1 MTSDRPEYPSAPG
14 GPTEKAPTSGNRARA
29 VGRGLGTSAK
39 VTAKGVRGM
48 ARVTGRA
55 GRFTVRHAQRA
66 ARAHGAEQSGLTRL
80 IYLHASNAAGDAAVA
95 ISLATT
101 VFFAGATSEARS
113 QVALFLGLTML
124 PFAIV
129 APLIGPFLDRFSHG
143 RRWAIGA
150 TFAIRAFLCWV
161 LASAVA
167 DDSAL
172 LYPAALGVLVASK
185 AYGVTRAAAVP
196 RLLPENFTLVKANGR
211 VSLAGM
217 VGAAVSAPLAG
228 IAAAIGSDWALRYAF
243 LVFVIGTIA
252 AIRLPDKVDS
262 SAGEQQMSLRSE
274 PGGKRKGTQIP
285 AAVAFALR
293 ANCGP
298 RWLSGFLILFLAFLL
313 RENPIDGW
321 EDRRELLV
329 GLVIG
334 AAGVGNGLAV
344 VLAALSKKVDPAITV
359 VVLLVLDAAMVLL
372 TAVLY
377 SLVTLVALG
386 LVAGLAQSL
395 AKLSLD
401 ATIQDGV
408 PRHIQAS
415 AFARSDTTVQLAW
428 VIGGFVGIAM
438 PLIPRLGLSV
448 AGIVLVAW
456 AVFVLGTR
464 PGRRVPAPVAPPAQM

>member
-1 MTSDRPEYPSAPG
+1 MTSERPEMPSAPD
-14 GPTEKAPTSGNRARA
+14 GPTEPIPGSGDRARTVGQGLGTGA
-29 VGRGLGTSAK
+29 KATGRGL
-39 VTAKGVRGM
+39 RGM
-48 ARVTGRA
+48 ARMTGRA
-55 GRFTVRHAQRA
+55 SRYTVRQAQRA
-66 ARAHGAEQSGLTRL
+66 ASAQGAEQSGLHRL
-80 IYLHASNAAGDAAVA
+80 IYLHSANAAGDAAVA

-101 VFFAGATSEARS
+101 VFFAGATSEARG

-129 APLIGPFLDRFSHG
+129 APLIGPFLDKFSHG

-161 LASAVA
+161 LAGAVA

-196 RLLPENFTLVKANGR
+196 RLLPEGFTLVKANGR

-217 VGAAVSAPLAG
+217 VGAAISAPLAAL
-228 IAAAIGSDWALRYAF
+228 AASVGSEWALRYAF
-243 LVFVIGTIA
+243 VVFVLGTIA
-252 AIRLPDKVDS
+252 AIRLPEKVDS
-262 SAGEQQMSLRSE
+262 SAGEQQISLRSE
-274 PGGKRKGTQIP
+274 PGGQRRGTQIP
-285 AAVAFALR
+285 SAVAFALR

-313 RENPIDGW
+313 RDHPLDGW
-321 EDRRELLV
+321 EDKPELLV

-334 AAGVGNGLAV
+334 AAGAGNGLAV
-344 VLAALSKKVDPAITV
+344 VLAAVSKKVNPAITV
-359 VVLLVLDAAMVLL
+359 VTMLLLDAAMVII
-372 TAVLY
+372 TAVFYGL
-377 SLVTLVALG
+377 LTLVALG
-386 LVAGLAQSL
+386 LTAGLAQSL

-456 AVFVLGTR
+456 TVFVLGTLPR
-464 PGRRVPAPVAPPAQM
+464 KGRAMPVGPTGS